1 MNDEMIAKQEM
12 LLQFDK
18 FSHDMGIEIGLL
30 LLSKA
35 RSEGKS
41 IAVDISKCGQ
51 QIFHAALEGTTV
63 DNDEWL
69 RKKKNT
75 VYRLNQ
81 STLGIQLKLK
91 KQGVTLEEALH
102 LSPVDYVAAGGGF
115 PIKVRGVG
123 FIGAIAVTGTSEV
136 DEHELI
142 TSCLST
148 YLGVSDYPKLMA

>member
-1 MNDEMIAKQEM
+1 MNIERIAKQER
-12 LLQFDK
+12 LLQFDT

-30 LLSKA
+30 LLNKA

-41 IAVDISKCGQ
+41 IAVEISKCGQ

-91 KQGVTLEEALH
+91 EQGVTLEEALH

-115 PIKVRGVG
+115 PIVVRGVG
-123 FIGAIAVTGTSEV
+123 FIGAIAVTGTSDV
-136 DEHELI
+136 DEHERI
-142 TSCLST
+142 TSCLSA
-148 YLGVSDYPKLMA
+148 YLGIS